1 MKECL
6 FCKISNGE
14 IPSKTIYE
22 DDLVKVFLDINPNT
36 NGDLL
41 IIPKNHYVT
50 IADIDL
56 EVLKHIFEVIKE
68 KIFPLVT
75 KKLNATGLTI
85 IQNNGTGQEIKHFH
99 IHLTSRYEEDNLNI
113 TTDKSLLK
121 DLDEVYEILTD
132 NKS

>member
-1 MKECL
+1 MEECL
-6 FCKISNGE
+6 FCKISKGE

-22 DDLVKVFLDINPNT
+22 DEKVKVFLDINPNT

-41 IIPKNHYVT
+41 IIPKTHYENIT
-50 IADIDL
+50 DIKE
-56 EVLKHIFEVIKE
+56 EVLTHMFKIIKE

-75 KKLNATGLTI
+75 EKLKATGLTI

-121 DLDEVYEILTD
+121 ELDEIHTTLM
-132 NKS
+132 K